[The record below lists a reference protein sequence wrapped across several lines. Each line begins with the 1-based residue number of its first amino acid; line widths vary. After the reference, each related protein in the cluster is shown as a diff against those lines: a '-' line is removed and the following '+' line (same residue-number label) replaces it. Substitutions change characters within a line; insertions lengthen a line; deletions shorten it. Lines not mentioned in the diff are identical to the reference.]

1 MNTREEI
8 LTEINMLR
16 FMVSKL
22 WEDNYGSINRT
33 EWEVFRKNTIRKM
46 KNN

>member
-8 LTEINMLR
+8 LAEINMLKV
-16 FMVSKL
+16 MVSKL
-22 WEDNYGSINRT
+22 WEDKHGKISKT
-33 EWEVFRKNTIRKM
+33 EWEKFRKNTIKKM

>member
-22 WEDNYGSINRT
+22 WEDNYGSIDRT
-33 EWEVFRKNTIRKM
+33 EWEEFRKNTIKKM

>member
-8 LTEINMLR
+8 LAEINMLR
-16 FMVSKL
+16 AMVSKL
-22 WEDNYGSINRT
+22 WEDKYGSINGT
-33 EWEVFRKNTIRKM
+33 EWEEFRKNTIKKM